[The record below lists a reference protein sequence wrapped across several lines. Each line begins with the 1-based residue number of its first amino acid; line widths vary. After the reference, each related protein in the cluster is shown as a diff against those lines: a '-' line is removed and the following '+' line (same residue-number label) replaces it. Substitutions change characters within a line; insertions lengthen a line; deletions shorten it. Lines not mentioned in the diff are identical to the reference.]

1 MTLAAEDC
9 MCPICMC
16 ILVEPVTMPCKHTL
30 CYPCFKQN
38 VEEASLACPM
48 CRVRIAVWARRGA
61 KNGTLV
67 NKKLWNQIQQLFP
80 EKVEKR
86 QKGLDD
92 SIDEPVFQPL
102 INIAEPGE
110 IRREYE
116 EQMKRLEAQREEE
129 RKKEQEASE
138 ALIRQLEEEEE
149 ARRRELETRDRELA
163 KEISEEVNQSI
174 NGDDSVT
181 LAGDD
186 AAHRQTRSTSSTS
199 SCSASSSRPP
209 STIDSL
215 LRKMREAEK
224 LKAADAANRKASSP
238 YPYKCYS
245 PTEKASKQKKGKES
259 DGASPFLYKCND
271 SSEKLTQGRDMV
283 SRNLSSAGLSSR
295 SCTSTSEIGNAEDD
309 DDDEDLPSKYVSL
322 GLPSLETA
330 IENISDRSDGEIFD
344 KDSVEVIERCRS
356 SESTDSISQEISH
369 FRPIRVCPLTPP
381 RKLPSGKVVEAPLIR
396 TTPRNLSKTD
406 FGSPV
411 RTLSDLD
418 ASSPIMQRRLS
429 ELEEERKTNVNKLS
443 KSTSTETKKDTKKSK
458 VVTLTRD
465 HDYSGTDNR
474 SGDHDYSA
482 MVIDLEADN
491 AEDSSLNESKED
503 SRSVEEKSNT
513 NKYKLKKL
521 VIPLEPTFNDDD
533 FDIPPMK
540 ENNPQRINSE
550 TITTAGKQSPILTKS
565 KSEQDTSVRQKKV
578 QKLSGKARVALKSPQ
593 RTITDWIKQSA
604 ECSGQNNYHLEPS
617 GRDDVDGE
625 PVRKVTQGQSDS
637 VTALGDG
644 PRRKA
649 KQNKKVKTYPK
660 RERKPYNPD
669 PMWTFVSA
677 VHKRQHLDLD
687 ESSKDSSVCS
697 GLLDEQNVGTRDA
710 PKPHSKKRTA
720 TSVNDE
726 KPKKR
731 RKVTE
736 KSTVRS
742 KLKQTTSKAKL
753 KSVQHSQA
761 KNPIL
766 NFCSQSNLKRVKD
779 AIKNNQLLDEE
790 ADFRVSGG
798 ERLDRETQEMMDR
811 KLAEELAKQYEM
823 EVKTG
828 FQFFKLKGTS
838 EEYNFRRKPKLSI

>member
-48 CRVRIAVWARRGA
+48 CRVRISVWARRGA

-67 NKKLWNQIQQLFP
+67 NKKLWSQIQQLFP

-110 IRREYE
+110 IRKEYE

-138 ALIRQLEEEEE
+138 ALIRQLEEEE
-149 ARRRELETRDRELA
+149 ARRKELENRDRELA
-163 KEISEEVNQSI
+163 KEISQEVNQSI
-174 NGDDSVT
+174 NGDDSV
-181 LAGDD
+181 AFVGDD
-186 AAHRQTRSTSSTS
+186 AAQRQTRSTSSTS

-224 LKAADAANRKASSP
+224 LKAADVASRKASSP

-245 PTEKASKQKKGKES
+245 PTEKASKQKKGKENG
-259 DGASPFLYKCND
+259 GASPFLYKRND
-271 SSEKLTQGRDMV
+271 SAEKLTQGRDIV

-295 SCTSTSEIGNAEDD
+295 SCTSVSEMGNAEDDD

-330 IENISDRSDGEIFD
+330 IGNISDRSDGEIFD

-356 SESTDSISQEISH
+356 SESMDSISQEISH

-396 TTPRNLSKTD
+396 TTPRNLSKTE

-465 HDYSGTDNR
+465 HDYSGTNKGN
-474 SGDHDYSA
+474 SDHDYSA
-482 MVIDLEADN
+482 VVIDLEADN
-491 AEDSSLNESKED
+491 HEDSSLNESKED
-503 SRSVEEKSNT
+503 SGNPEEKSDT

-521 VIPLEPTFNDDD
+521 VIPLEPTFNDND

-540 ENNPQRINSE
+540 ENNPQRINSD
-550 TITTAGKQSPILTKS
+550 TITVVGKQSPILTKS
-565 KSEQDTSVRQKKV
+565 KSEQDTSVRKKV
-578 QKLSGKARVALKSPQ
+578 QKLSGKAKLALSSPQ

-604 ECSGQNNYHLEPS
+604 ECSGQNNFHLEPS

-625 PVRKVTQGQSDS
+625 PVRKVKKGQLVS
-637 VTALGDG
+637 VTPLGDC
-644 PRRKA
+644 PRRKE
-649 KQNKKVKTYPK
+649 KRHKKVKSYPK

-677 VHKRQHLDLD
+677 VHKSQHVDMD
-687 ESSKDSSVCS
+687 ESSKDSSVFN
-697 GLLDEQNVGTRDA
+697 GVLDEQNVER
-710 PKPHSKKRTA
+710 KEVSNLHSKKRTA
-720 TSVNDE
+720 TSMNDE

-736 KSTVRS
+736 KATVRS
-742 KLKQTTSKAKL
+742 KLKQTSSKAKL

-779 AIKNNQLLDEE
+779 AIKNNQLVDEE
-790 ADFRVSGG
+790 ADFRVSDGD
-798 ERLDRETQEMMDR
+798 RLDKETQEMMDR

-823 EVKTG
+823 EVKSG
-828 FQFFKLKGTS
+828 FRFFKLKGTS
-838 EEYNFRRKPKLSI
+838 EEYNFRRKPKLST